1 MLKLAVSATLVT
13 SPFLHCF
20 EQFGWHT
27 VDGSV
32 QTTSDNSMEE
42 EIYTSSEE
50 ESDEEGRSDVEDS
63 ASQSSEIPHVEE
75 VEVDL
80 QHKDSDG
87 ALNCDCDSV

>member
-1 MLKLAVSATLVT
+1 MLKLAISATLVT

-32 QTTSDNSMEE
+32 QTTWDNNEECMEE
-42 EIYTSSEE
+42 ETYSSSEE
-50 ESDEEGRSDVEDS
+50 ESDEEGRSDIEDS

-75 VEVDL
+75 VDL
-80 QHKDSDG
+80 QHEDSDG
-87 ALNCDCDSV
+87 AL